1 MLSLVTLTINKKW
14 FQTKILNVC
23 FGWEFC
29 SHFPSGISLFVMLDS
44 QFFTVNFIDKKII
57 CYFLK
62 SKFQIWF
69 FFIEAIF
76 LLDWLDLTIPIS
88 MQISA
93 LKVLGSDPPAEP
105 PLLSRM
111 NNEQQGPPG
120 FQTRMNLKK
129 KNRLEC

>member
-14 FQTKILNVC
+14 FQTKILSVC

-76 LLDWLDLTIPIS
+76 SSWLVRFNNPDFYADQCFKS
-88 MQISA
+88 FGQW
-93 LKVLGSDPPAEP
+93 PPCWATT
-105 PLLSRM
+105 PLS
-111 NNEQQGPPG
+111 NEQWAAGPSRLPN
-120 FQTRMNLKK
+120 RNELKEK
-129 KNRLEC
+129 K